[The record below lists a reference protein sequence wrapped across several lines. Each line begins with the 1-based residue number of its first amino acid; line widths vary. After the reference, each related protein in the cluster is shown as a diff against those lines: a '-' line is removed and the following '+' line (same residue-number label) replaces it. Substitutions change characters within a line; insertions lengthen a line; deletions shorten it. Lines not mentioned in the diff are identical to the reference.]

1 MSEADSIEVA
11 GPPPASSTSRHL
23 LLAGRLVLG
32 AVFVYAAY
40 TKLRNPWMLFA
51 MSIDSYRMLP
61 EFLVTGLARSL
72 PWVELLLGLLLMT
85 GWGLR
90 WVGTGATL
98 LLVGFFSAMLRAQV
112 HGLGIDCGC
121 FGIGEKLGPETLVRD
136 ALLVA
141 LAVAVTVG
149 AFLAHRVR
157 RAES

>member
-11 GPPPASSTSRHL
+11 APRPSNKARLL
-23 LLAGRLVLG
+23 LLAGRLLLG
-32 AVFVYAAY
+32 VIFVYAAY

-61 EFLVTGLARSL
+61 EFLVVGLARAL
-72 PWVELLLGLLLMT
+72 PWVELLLGLLLMA

-90 WVGTGATL
+90 WVGVGASL
-98 LLVGFFSAMLRAQV
+98 LLVGFFSVMLRAQA

-121 FGIGEKLGPETLVRD
+121 FGIGEKLGPKTLVRD

-141 LAVAVTVG
+141 LALAVTIG
-149 AFLAHRVR
+149 AFLAHRAR
-157 RAES
+157 HAES

>member
-1 MSEADSIEVA
+1 MSEAESIEVA
-11 GPPPASSTSRHL
+11 PSRRNGWARL
-23 LLAGRLVLG
+23 LLAGRLLLG

-61 EFLVTGLARSL
+61 EFMVVGLARIL
-72 PWVELLLGLLLMT
+72 PWAELLLGLLLMA

-90 WVGTGATL
+90 WAGVGATA
-98 LLVGFFSAMLRAQV
+98 LLVGFFSAMLRAQS

-121 FGIGEKLGPETLVRD
+121 FGIGEKLGPRTLVRD

-149 AFLAHRVR
+149 AFLMHRAR
-157 RAES
+157 HSET